1 MSNKLHAS
9 IETEAGVATYTGLGF
24 SSESAS
30 SELQQEY
37 QKFFRGKLAEYEV
50 SSPAELDDEQ
60 SSKFFEEVKAD
71 WSARKQ
77 RLGLDA

>member
-1 MSNKLHAS
+1 MSINVS
-9 IETEAGVATYTGLGF
+9 IETEAGVASYTGLGF
-24 SSESAS
+24 SSESS

-37 QKFFRGKLAEYEV
+37 QKFFRGKLAEYDV

-60 SSKFFEEVKAD
+60 SAKFFEEVKAD
-71 WSARKQ
+71 WSARKE

>member
-1 MSNKLHAS
+1 MSKQLYAT
-9 IETEAGVATYTGLGF
+9 IETESSVATFTGLGF
-24 SSESAS
+24 ASESS

-50 SSPAELDDEQ
+50 ESPAELNDEQ
-60 SSKFFEEVKAD
+60 SSAFFEEVKED
-71 WSARKQ
+71 WSARKK

>member
-9 IETEAGVATYTGLGF
+9 IETEAGVAAFTGLGF
-24 SSESAS
+24 ASESS

-60 SSKFFEEVKAD
+60 SVKFFDEVKSD